1 MPGGRGTGVLGLPR
15 RKHSRGLGLVL
26 KKNGQRASCLRFLYE
41 QEAENPCVLS
51 YPGCL
56 WSFERWGSGRE
67 GDIDS
72 DKKGGKGREEG
83 GGCTQEGARLG
94 APPPPTPSGKSPVDL
109 TPPGPA

>member
-1 MPGGRGTGVLGLPR
+1 MPGGRGAGVLPQ
-15 RKHSRGLGLVL
+15 RKRSRGLGLVL

-41 QEAENPCVLS
+41 REAENPCVLS

-67 GDIDS
+67 GDIAS

-94 APPPPTPSGKSPVDL
+94 APSQGSQQKRNIS
-109 TPPGPA
+109 